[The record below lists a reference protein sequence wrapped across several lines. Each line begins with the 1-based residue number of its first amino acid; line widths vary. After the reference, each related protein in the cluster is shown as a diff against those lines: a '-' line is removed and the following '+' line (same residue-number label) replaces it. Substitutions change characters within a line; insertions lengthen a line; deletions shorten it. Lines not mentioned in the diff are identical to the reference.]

1 MANQEDR
8 VEYRAMAFVKAYYE
22 DEGYSVMNV
31 SKARGEHGG
40 YDFFITKDDESL
52 KIEVKGCTRPFG
64 IPDPYHTE
72 FDKDTLQLI
81 ADVLCVVYFIG
92 DAEPALAVIPRS
104 AIDPKHVTLKYGYR
118 ISSRF
123 KNHKSISPYFVGR
136 KTMESSE

>member
-1 MANQEDR
+1 MAKQEDR
-8 VEYRAMAFVKAYYE
+8 VEHRAMDFVKAYYE
-22 DEGYSVMNV
+22 NNGYSVLNV

-40 YDFFITKDDESL
+40 YDLFVTKGAESL
-52 KIEVKGCTRPFG
+52 KVEVKGCTRPYG

-92 DAEPALAVIPRS
+92 EAEPALAVIPRS

-123 KNHKSISPYFVGR
+123 KNQKSISPFLVGR
-136 KTMESSE
+136 KMESSE